1 MIKYN
6 FRSRADFGLTK
17 GFLMTT
23 TEKLYEAVQ
32 DLPEPVI
39 AEILDFAEFL
49 RSKLRNRSV
58 NVGDELLVNLMG
70 GLENS
75 ATFAGEPLVI
85 QKRLRDEWQ

>member
-1 MIKYN
+1 
-6 FRSRADFGLTK
+6 
-17 GFLMTT
+17 MTA
-23 TEKLYEAVQ
+23 TERLYEAVQ

-49 RSKLRNRSV
+49 RSKIRNNATTSS
-58 NVGDELLVNLMG
+58 NELLNDLMG

-75 ATFAGEPLVI
+75 VTFAGESLAI

>member
-1 MIKYN
+1 
-6 FRSRADFGLTK
+6 
-17 GFLMTT
+17 MTT
-23 TEKLYEAVQ
+23 IEKLYEAEQ
-32 DLPEPVI
+32 DLPEPII

-49 RSKLRNRSV
+49 RSKLRNRLV

>member
-1 MIKYN
+1 
-6 FRSRADFGLTK
+6 
-17 GFLMTT
+17 MTT

-49 RSKLRNRSV
+49 RWKMRNRSA
-58 NVGDELLVNLMG
+58 NASDELLVNLMG

-75 ATFAGEPLVI
+75 VTFAGESLAI
-85 QKRLRDEWQ
+85 QKQLRDEWQ

>member
-1 MIKYN
+1 
-6 FRSRADFGLTK
+6 
-17 GFLMTT
+17 MTT

-49 RSKLRNRSV
+49 RSKMRNRSA
-58 NVGDELLVNLMG
+58 NSTDEMLVDLMG

-75 ATFAGEPLVI
+75 VTFAGNSSMI

>member
-1 MIKYN
+1 
-6 FRSRADFGLTK
+6 
-17 GFLMTT
+17 MTT
-23 TEKLYEAVQ
+23 TEKLYQAVQ

-49 RSKLRNRSV
+49 RAKMRNKAALAS
-58 NVGDELLVNLMG
+58 DELLLDLMG

-75 ATFAGEPLVI
+75 VTFAGESLLI

>member
-1 MIKYN
+1 
-6 FRSRADFGLTK
+6 
-17 GFLMTT
+17 MTT

-49 RSKLRNRSV
+49 RSKMRNRPANAS
-58 NVGDELLVNLMG
+58 DELLVNLMG

-75 ATFAGEPLVI
+75 VTFAGESLAI